1 MSSHCLRWSSGRIGL
16 TPGGRRITYRVR
28 LLAALF
34 GWVVLL
40 GRSFALPW
48 DMRRTW
54 PRFLDQLF
62 HHGAAAVPIVALASV
77 FVGLTTAVQTSYQ
90 LLGIVPKYF
99 VGMGVGRMLLIELA
113 PMFAGFVVAGRS
125 ASAIAA
131 ELAAMRASEQIDAL
145 KVMAIDPY
153 RFLCLPRILAVAA
166 ALPLLVVLMEALA
179 SVVALLA
186 ASMLGTS
193 PETFTYGFAHF
204 VALRDFGGGIAKAL
218 LFGLAI
224 GASGCYCGFNA
235 AGGAEQAGRAVTRAV
250 VVSSALIL
258 FFNFLTAVAVFGR

>member
-1 MSSHCLRWSSGRIGL
+1 MLSGW
-16 TPGGRRITYRVR
+16 
-28 LLAALF
+28 A
-34 GWVVLL
+34 VLL

-48 DMRRTW
+48 DVVRTW

-62 HHGAAAVPIVALASV
+62 RHGVSAIPIIALAAV

-113 PMFAGFVVAGRS
+113 PVFAGFVVAGRS

-131 ELAAMRASEQIDAL
+131 ELAAMRVSEQIDAL

-153 RFLCLPRILAVAA
+153 RFLCLPRILATAA
-166 ALPLLVVLMEALA
+166 ALPVLVVLMEVVATAVALVAA
-179 SVVALLA
+179 SV
-186 ASMLGTS
+186 LGVSTA
-193 PETFTYGFAHF
+193 TFTYGFTRF
-204 VALRDFGGGIAKAL
+204 VMMRDFWGGIAKSL

-224 GASGCYCGFNA
+224 GASGCYYGFSA
-235 AGGAEQAGRAVTRAV
+235 AGGTEEVGRAATKAV
-250 VVSSALIL
+250 VTSATLIL
-258 FFNFLTAVAVFGR
+258 LFDFLTAIAVFGR